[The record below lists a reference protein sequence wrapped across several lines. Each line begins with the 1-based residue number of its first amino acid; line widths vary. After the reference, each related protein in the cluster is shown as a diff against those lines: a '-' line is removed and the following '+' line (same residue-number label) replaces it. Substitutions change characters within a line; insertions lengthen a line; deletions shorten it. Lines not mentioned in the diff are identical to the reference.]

1 MKLQFRSV
9 KELSGRTKL
18 WYRSRRVYTHAG
30 FVCRSPYRTCEW
42 LARICE
48 NRSLSDFSQRAANVG
63 ESSEQNPDRML
74 LLKTPSSRSR
84 SEAFVKPHQAGDAY
98 NNRERIIDLNTWSRP
113 SLFSP
118 CARRVLRANIPRAQV
133 DTVFYIYGIERIMK
147 GPFFWNSGAR
157 SQVSPGQFAS
167 GSEVE
172 LHHDSKLYI

>member
-30 FVCRSPYRTCEW
+30 FVCRRPYRTCEW
-42 LARICE
+42 LERICE

-63 ESSEQNPDRML
+63 ESSEQKPERML

-98 NNRERIIDLNTWSRP
+98 NIICMLMTLNFTFRSNRLVFTNLQKLFLQPSVTLFLGHTTTNSCSIHLKLNCFWLVLHSRGRSFP
-113 SLFSP
+113 MSLRFLS
-118 CARRVLRANIPRAQV
+118 AIPLFQ
-133 DTVFYIYGIERIMK
+133 
-147 GPFFWNSGAR
+147 
-157 SQVSPGQFAS
+157 
-167 GSEVE
+167 
-172 LHHDSKLYI
+172 